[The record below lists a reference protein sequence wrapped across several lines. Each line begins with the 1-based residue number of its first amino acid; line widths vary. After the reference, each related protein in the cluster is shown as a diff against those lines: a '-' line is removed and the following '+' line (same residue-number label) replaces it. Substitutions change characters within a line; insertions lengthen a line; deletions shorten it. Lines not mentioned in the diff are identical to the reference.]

1 VTTEHRKA
9 PRRKIV
15 SVKRTGRWGQYQHEH
30 RLSCG
35 HVELRPRKASTPTL
49 ACAWCYRAARMQIEL
64 SSLGKNEQQQ
74 LDEGDDP
81 TVESR
86 ISQIRASIAAR
97 FSVPLEAVD
106 IVSSIATGEVVV
118 SYATVFLSQN
128 DIRRISE

>member
-1 VTTEHRKA
+1 
-9 PRRKIV
+9 
-15 SVKRTGRWGQYQHEH
+15 
-30 RLSCG
+30 
-35 HVELRPRKASTPTL
+35 
-49 ACAWCYRAARMQIEL
+49 MQIEL